1 MSGVRIVPG
10 EPIRGH
16 RFVIQPPAFSPDGS
30 RFVAGDEAGELI
42 VRERSGDGFQTV
54 ARVHVPAAGPYSKPQ
69 VRAVAWPR
77 ADLIV
82 AHEYGAIRVRGAG
95 DLAEVHAHPNVG
107 TGQIAVGSGG
117 TWLAALSQSWVY
129 VLELPGLERRGLHLL
144 ERGGFEY
151 FHTTTLAAD
160 PAGPLLAV
168 GDDGGCDETAMGAR
182 LRSGEPRVTLLD
194 ADRGEVVG
202 ALEVG
207 GRVHHLVWDPW
218 RGRIIAAIWR
228 DVEIWTVAG
237 KPVRRFR
244 PYDATRATTFAIG
257 EHWLATAARHAYNHA
272 ALDVWDAAAL
282 ERLAS
287 IDLPGGIPPRW
298 IAFTPDGRTLLTPRL
313 PEGGDFGIQPWSVVE
328 D

>member
-16 RFVIQPPAFSPDGS
+16 RFAIQPPAFSPDGS
-30 RFVAGDEAGELI
+30 RFVAGDEAGEVI
-42 VRERSGDGFQTV
+42 VRERSGDGFETV
-54 ARVHVPAAGPYSKPQ
+54 ARVHVPAAGPHSKPQ

-107 TGQIAVGSGG
+107 TGPIAVGGG
-117 TWLAALSQSWVY
+117 GAWLAALSGSSVQ

-144 ERGGFEY
+144 ARDGFEY
-151 FHTTTLAAD
+151 FHTTTMAAD

-194 ADRGEVVG
+194 AGRGEVVG

-207 GRVHHLVWDPW
+207 GHVHQLSWGPW
-218 RGRIIAAIWR
+218 RGHIVAATYTA
-228 DVEIWTVAG
+228 VETWTAAG
-237 KPVRRFR
+237 RPVGRFR
-244 PYDATRATTFAIG
+244 PYESTYATTFTLT
-257 EHWLATAARHAYNHA
+257 ERWLATAARHAYNHA
-272 ALDVWDAAAL
+272 TMDVSDVASL

-298 IAFTPDGRTLLTPRL
+298 IAVTPDGRTLLTPRL
-313 PEGGDFGIQPWSVVE
+313 PEGGDFGIQLWSVV
-328 D
+328 DD